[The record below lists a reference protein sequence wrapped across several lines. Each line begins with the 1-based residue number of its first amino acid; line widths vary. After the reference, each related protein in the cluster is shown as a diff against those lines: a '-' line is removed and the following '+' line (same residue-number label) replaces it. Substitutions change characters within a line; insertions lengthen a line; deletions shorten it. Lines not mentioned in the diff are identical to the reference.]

1 MFKSL
6 WVGGLKSDG
15 SNMTVDPQRFEMSKK
30 GHVFQLAKTLYIR
43 LKDMIFNHRVAKEE
57 VLVGPSLEN

>member
-1 MFKSL
+1 
-6 WVGGLKSDG
+6 
-15 SNMTVDPQRFEMSKK
+15 MTVDPQRFEMSVK
-30 GHVFQLAKTLYIR
+30 GRVFQLAKTLHMR